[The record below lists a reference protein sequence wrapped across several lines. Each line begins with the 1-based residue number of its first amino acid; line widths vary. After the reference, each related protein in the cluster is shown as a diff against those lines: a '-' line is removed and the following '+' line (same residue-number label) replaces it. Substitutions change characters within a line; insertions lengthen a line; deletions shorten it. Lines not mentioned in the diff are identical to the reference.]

1 MLLGCLIATLGLVL
15 GCEEEFLMQTQLLQ
29 VKTELLPKESSNVT
43 VHFYHRH
50 LEQWRTGPVDKI
62 VKALEWVKNFSEIRL
77 DIRDRENHSVDL
89 EHMESGKTYTIHGTD
104 PPGDA

>member
-1 MLLGCLIATLGLVL
+1 
-15 GCEEEFLMQTQLLQ
+15 MQTQLLQ